1 MEDEENGDDA
11 KWGRDSYREM
21 KFQSENMKSL
31 LKLEEIDHDQ
41 LGKIEE
47 YSAARLFPGW
57 IVNDPDW
64 KLTESRHKESEISVI
79 MRIAVQQRTQEQIS
93 TLVHWLMSVWETA
106 RLMGFKRCAAMSKVF
121 QVLTYEPGENII
133 TEGESGLTFFI
144 IVSGSCVVHK
154 LGIGNVATV
163 ARGQSFGELALTE
176 GKNTR
181 TATIKTEKRYTDI
194 LSHMS

>member
-1 MEDEENGDDA
+1 MEADSENEDWRWD
-11 KWGRDSYREM
+11 RDSYRGID
-21 KFQSENMKSL
+21 FQSENMKSL
-31 LKLEEIDHDQ
+31 LKLEEIDHDH
-41 LGKIEE
+41 LGSLEE
-47 YSAARLFPGW
+47 YSATKIFPSW

-64 KLTESRHKESEISVI
+64 KLTEARHKESEISLI

-154 LGIGNVATV
+154 QGIGNVATV
-163 ARGQSFGELALTE
+163 SRGQSFGELALTE

-181 TATIKTEKRYTDI
+181 TATIKTERRFVPNA
-194 LSHMS
+194 